1 MEEVVYSTNEL
12 TRNLHKLERIATLGD
27 NWNGYGA
34 EPLSA
39 KLILQVRNLLY
50 ELYIQP
56 EIFPTAAGTIQLEYE
71 KDNGDYLEFQLNGT
85 GQCECFRIINGVE
98 EFFSVHEIP
107 EAINDIVGDFYGRS
121 F

>member
-34 EPLSA
+34 ESLSA
-39 KLILQVRNLLY
+39 KLILQARNLLY

>member
-1 MEEVVYSTNEL
+1 MEEVAYLTDEL
-12 TRNLHKLERIATLGD
+12 THNLDKLERIATLGH

-39 KLILQVRNLLY
+39 KLILQARNLLY

-71 KDNGDYLEFQLNGT
+71 KDNGDYLEFQLNKNGR
-85 GQCECFRIINGVE
+85 CECFRTFGGNE
-98 EFFSVHEIP
+98 EYFYVPEIP
-107 EAINDIVGDFYGRS
+107 ETINDIVEDFYGRS

>member
-1 MEEVVYSTNEL
+1 MEEVVYSTDEL

-34 EPLSA
+34 EPLSPE
-39 KLILQVRNLLY
+39 LILQARNLFH
-50 ELYIQP
+50 ELYVQP